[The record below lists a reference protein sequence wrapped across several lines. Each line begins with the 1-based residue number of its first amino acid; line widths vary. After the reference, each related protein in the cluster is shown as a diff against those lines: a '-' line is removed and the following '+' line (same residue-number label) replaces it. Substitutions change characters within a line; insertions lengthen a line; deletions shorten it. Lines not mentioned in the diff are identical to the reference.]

1 MFARCC
7 RCFLVLLL
15 CLCSGV
21 VEISAQSK
29 SETIK
34 SSEGADTLKTQV
46 LPLVKVEARVKTL
59 SYQERRRY
67 WRRIRDVKK
76 VLPYARYITAVLI
89 ETYEYLETLP
99 EDEQNEHLK
108 RVKKEMRTYFEP
120 LMRKLTVKQGQL
132 LMKLIHR
139 ESGTISYDLVKL
151 FVGGFKA
158 WYWQAFARV
167 VGTNLKKPY
176 SPKTNPDDALT
187 ERILLLVDKGAL

>member
-1 MFARCC
+1 MFACFC

-15 CLCSGV
+15 CLSSIV
-21 VEISAQSK
+21 VEISAQSE

-34 SSEGADTLKTQV
+34 SSEEVDTLKTRI

-99 EDEQNEHLK
+99 EDEQNDHLK

-158 WYWQAFARV
+158 WYWQVFARV

>member
-1 MFARCC
+1 MFARFC
-7 RCFLVLLL
+7 RWFLVLLL
-15 CLCSGV
+15 CILGGV
-21 VEISAQSK
+21 ATLSAQNGD
-29 SETIK
+29 E
-34 SSEGADTLKTQV
+34 ENQNLGAVDTLKTQV
-46 LPLVKVEARVKTL
+46 LPAVKVEARLRTL
-59 SYQERRRY
+59 TFQEKRKH

-76 VLPYARYITAVLI
+76 VLPYARYITTALI

-99 EDEQNEHLK
+99 EDEQDEHLR
-108 RVKKEMRTYFEP
+108 RVKKEMKTYFDP

-139 ESGTISYDLVKL
+139 ETGTISYDLVKL

-158 WYWQAFARV
+158 WWWQSFARI

-187 ERILLLVDKGAL
+187 ERILLLVDKGWL